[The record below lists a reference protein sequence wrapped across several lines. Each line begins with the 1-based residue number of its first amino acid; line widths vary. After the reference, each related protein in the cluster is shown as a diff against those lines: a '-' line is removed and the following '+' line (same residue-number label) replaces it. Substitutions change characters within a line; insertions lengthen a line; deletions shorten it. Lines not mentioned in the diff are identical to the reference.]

1 MVTFTY
7 LGAIKSSSD
16 SNLLSAKNNLL
27 NALSKFTHS
36 TEYFSF
42 SRKTSSVKL
51 SP

>member
-7 LGAIKSSSD
+7 LGAIKSSYD

-36 TEYFSF
+36 IEYFHF
-42 SRKTSSVKL
+42 SSPGCFVKL